1 LAGNGLK
8 DAAALKDEKDFI
20 HFYSFD
26 GILALNEHCF
36 SIAGFIFIKCSCND
50 GMLIVAFT

>member
-8 DAAALKDEKDFI
+8 DAPALRMKKILFI
-20 HFYSFD
+20 FCFFD
-26 GILALNEHCF
+26 GILALDEHCF
-36 SIAGFIFIKCSCND
+36 SIAGLIFTKCSCND